1 MFKVYVAKAGNLGKG
16 IFAKSDIKK
25 DEIIFIVKGTIEKGD
40 YNSEF
45 YTEGPNWLALSKHKW
60 LSPFDNN
67 PWRYINHTCN
77 PNAGLKGNVTVVA
90 MKNIRKDEQVTID
103 YSITEDD
110 PYWKMKC
117 NCGAKNCR
125 KIIRSVRFLS
135 PSLFKKY
142 KKYIPKF
149 LRKEYA
155 RANNSFEF
163 TS

>member
-1 MFKVYVAKAGNLGKG
+1 MSKVYVAKAENLGKG
-16 IFAKSDIKK
+16 IFAKANIKK
-25 DEIIFIVKGTIEKGD
+25 DEIIFIVKGTMKTGD
-40 YNSEF
+40 YNSKF
-45 YTEGPNWLALSKHKW
+45 YVEGPNWLALAKHKW
-60 LSPFDNN
+60 LSPFDDN
-67 PWRYINHTCN
+67 PWRYINHSCS
-77 PNAGLKGNVTVVA
+77 PNAGLKGKVTVVA
-90 MKNIRKDEQVTID
+90 MKNIRKNEQITID

-117 NCGAKNCR
+117 NCGQKNCR
-125 KIIRSVRFLS
+125 KIIRSVRSFPLI
-135 PSLFKKY
+135 LFKRY